1 MNSNEKISLK
11 SLATRQIIDEILVK
25 WGIYIALFL
34 LVSLMIVI
42 APNFFSIQNGL
53 NIAQAVSINAV
64 LASGMTVV
72 ILTAGIDLSVGSI
85 VAASGVATVLLLN
98 DGVPTA
104 IAALFAILVGAL
116 IGFINGAIIAYL
128 ALPAFIVTLGALT
141 YTCLLYTSD
150 AADE

>member
-1 MNSNEKISLK
+1 MKRKEIMPSK
-11 SLATRQIIDEILVK
+11 SLALRQIIDEILVK

-72 ILTAGIDLSVGSI
+72 ILTAGIDLSVG
-85 VAASGVATVLLLN
+85 
-98 DGVPTA
+98 
-104 IAALFAILVGAL
+104 
-116 IGFINGAIIAYL
+116 
-128 ALPAFIVTLGALT
+128 
-141 YTCLLYTSD
+141 
-150 AADE
+150 